1 MVIFELNCIKNQI
14 ISNEL
19 NPRHLDPKPVQTL
32 NLNYLGLIMRS
43 ISMDLE
49 AEMRVNL
56 TRQVQAEMR
65 VSLTR
70 QVQAEMR
77 VSLTRQVQA
86 EMRVSLTRQ
95 VQAEMRVSLTRQV
108 QAEMRVSLT
117 RHLQAEM
124 RVSLTRQ
131 VQQSSQYFFHYLLK
145 HNEKEVLKSHN
156 KSFLLLPGW
165 CCSRAPTTRI
175 ARTLFKWKMN
185 SSINFKK
192 SKSML
197 NVFCL

>member
-108 QAEMRVSLT
+108 Q
-117 RHLQAEM
+117 
-124 RVSLTRQ
+124 
-131 VQQSSQYFFHYLLK
+131 QSSQYFFHYLLK